1 MNNFLKGLGSAIGA
15 SIGITAYTS
24 VVLLFGAAL
33 GYVVKELDEERQTEA
48 TEESEGE

>member
-33 GYVVKELDEERQTEA
+33 GYSVWREDEQKEA
-48 TEESEGE
+48 TEEVEGD